1 MTAKDQV
8 KLNTGQGGITF
19 ESYFLFF
26 DLETSAPHVIWSH
39 EHSCE
44 TLIMMTNFTAKS
56 SKILSLRKG

>member
-8 KLNTGQGGITF
+8 KLNIGGEEITF

-26 DLETSAPHVIWSH
+26 YLETSAPRVIWSH

-56 SKILSLRKG
+56 SEILSLRKG